1 MWECESNSFLKD
13 DFQNCYMTN
22 GNHSTQMEAL
32 YVFQAVVMFKEYI
45 DLPSDFSILPFILSY
60 NGF

>member
-13 DFQNCYMTN
+13 EFQNCYMKN
-22 GNHSTQMEAL
+22 RNHSTQMEAL

-60 NGF
+60 NGC